1 MDPRFLLDMPPL
13 TTRQEF
19 SRKDTILYALGV
31 GAGQDP
37 AGDDLRFVYEEGLS
51 ALPTYPAV
59 LAYPG
64 FWMREPQYGI
74 DWKRVLHVEQSVELH
89 RPLPVEGRVRSE
101 LRVDEILDKGADK
114 GAILFSSRRIY
125 GEDDGEPIATL
136 RQASILRG
144 NGGFGGSP
152 GSSARPAPLPQR
164 PPDHVVSLATRAEQ
178 ALIYRLNGDDNPLH
192 VDPGVAAEAG
202 FPRPILHGLCTFAVA
217 CRAVLSVLCGNRTE
231 PLRKVGGR
239 FSAVVFPGETI
250 ITEIWRQEPG
260 GAVFRARVAERDAV
274 VLDNCHVAYAEDT
287 N

>member
-37 AGDDLRFVYEEGLS
+37 AGDDLRFVYEDGLS

-202 FPRPILHGLCTFAVA
+202 FPRPILHGLCTFGIALRMLGPAFGRHPADLRDVTARLSAPVLPGDAVTLRGRA
-217 CRAVLSVLCGNRTE
+217 SGDGYAFDLVVGDRQVLKDCRA
-231 PLRKVGGR
+231 R
-239 FSAVVFPGETI
+239 FAPPNG
-250 ITEIWRQEPG
+250 
-260 GAVFRARVAERDAV
+260 
-274 VLDNCHVAYAEDT
+274 
-287 N
+287 